1 MTRHFRTFLLFAVL
15 FAAWLLMSGHYTPL
29 LITLGVVS
37 CAGAALLADR
47 IGGTDE
53 EGLPLHVMARLPAY
67 LAWLVKE
74 IIMSN
79 IATGRLILFGR
90 ARPVL
95 FSTPATQLAAC
106 AVALVLAL
114 VRAMRGPTAFDRLL
128 AVNAIGTTVILGIA
142 LHGYVL
148 GRPEFV
154 DISILYAIINFIGTF
169 AVLKLFDT
177 GGLGDSGGRAKPD
190 LPSGEEGQ

>member
-1 MTRHFRTFLLFAVL
+1 MTRHFRTFLLFVLL

-37 CAGAALLADR
+37 CVGAALLADR

-90 ARPVL
+90 ARPATG
-95 FSTPATQLAAC
+95 FSTDLAALAQRVTQSVSFTRIFAPHTDAEGLQEAIQQLRAAGKVVIQALDAEQTPRSMGC
-106 AVALVLAL
+106 DQQLTRSQSGWVTEAV
-114 VRAMRGPTAFDRLL
+114 
-128 AVNAIGTTVILGIA
+128 
-142 LHGYVL
+142 
-148 GRPEFV
+148 
-154 DISILYAIINFIGTF
+154 
-169 AVLKLFDT
+169 
-177 GGLGDSGGRAKPD
+177 SG
-190 LPSGEEGQ
+190 S

>member
-90 ARPVL
+90 ARPVRK
-95 FSTPATQLAAC
+95 PRKGQA
-106 AVALVLAL
+106 
-114 VRAMRGPTAFDRLL
+114 RR
-128 AVNAIGTTVILGIA
+128 
-142 LHGYVL
+142 H
-148 GRPEFV
+148 
-154 DISILYAIINFIGTF
+154 
-169 AVLKLFDT
+169 
-177 GGLGDSGGRAKPD
+177 GRAGFCERSK
-190 LPSGEEGQ
+190 SGQGE

>member
-90 ARPVL
+90 SRP
-95 FSTPATQLAAC
+95 
-106 AVALVLAL
+106 
-114 VRAMRGPTAFDRLL
+114 RLSSCQ
-128 AVNAIGTTVILGIA
+128 V
-142 LHGYVL
+142 
-148 GRPEFV
+148 
-154 DISILYAIINFIGTF
+154 
-169 AVLKLFDT
+169 
-177 GGLGDSGGRAKPD
+177 
-190 LPSGEEGQ
+190 

>member
-37 CAGAALLADR
+37 CASAALLADR

-95 FSTPATQLAAC
+95 FSTPATQATEAGIVTYANSITLT
-106 AVALVLAL
+106 
-114 VRAMRGPTAFDRLL
+114 P
-128 AVNAIGTTVILGIA
+128 GTTTIEVETG
-142 LHGYVL
+142 
-148 GRPEFV
+148 
-154 DISILYAIINFIGTF
+154 
-169 AVLKLFDT
+169 T
-177 GGLGDSGGRAKPD
+177 GGKEFLVHAVDPSFAEDVESGDMDRRVTSLEPASSPGGVA
-190 LPSGEEGQ
+190 